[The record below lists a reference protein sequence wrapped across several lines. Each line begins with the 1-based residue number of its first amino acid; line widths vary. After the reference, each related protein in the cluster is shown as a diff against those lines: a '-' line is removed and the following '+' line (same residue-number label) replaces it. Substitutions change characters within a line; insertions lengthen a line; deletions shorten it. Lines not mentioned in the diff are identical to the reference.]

1 MVNRARVM
9 VLEDDAEVRR
19 EIVATIDRDR
29 ELQVVGQAGS
39 LEAARQ
45 SWRSWAPAL
54 AVIDLQLTDGD
65 ATELIPELRAS
76 GVASL
81 VLTVS
86 DTEARVFAALSAG
99 AGGYLL
105 KAEALATVGDS
116 LRSLRDGGA
125 PVSPRIARR
134 LLDDF
139 QRRAVAPSPSDDA
152 VDQLTARERDVIE
165 GFARGATYREV
176 ASALGMSA
184 NTVRHHVRNIY
195 DKLHVGSKTEAVLRA
210 MAKKPKGHGQAE

>member
-1 MVNRARVM
+1 MTVRLRYDGPVARARVI

-19 EIVATIDRDR
+19 EIVSILNR
-29 ELQVVGQAGS
+29 EDELEVVGQAGTVK
-39 LEAARQ
+39 AARDA
-45 SWRSWAPAL
+45 WRANRPEL
-54 AVIDLQLTDGD
+54 AVIDLQLADGD
-65 ATELIPELRAS
+65 ATELIGELRAQ

-86 DTEARVFAALSAG
+86 DGEERVFAALAAG

-105 KAEALATVGDS
+105 KAEALSTVGEA

-125 PVSPRIARR
+125 PMSPRIARR

-139 QRRAVAPSPSDDA
+139 RSRRPTGDDRT
-152 VDQLTARERDVIE
+152 LTAREREVVE
-165 GFARGATYREV
+165 AFARGATYREV
-176 ASALGMSA
+176 ASTLGMSP

-195 DKLHVGSKTEAVLRA
+195 DKLHVCSKTEAVMRVLG
-210 MAKKPKGHGQAE
+210 KS